1 MGFDISYHPMSK
13 TQMEEWYFAPLK
25 ALRDGD
31 ESVLNALIESQGE
44 EFFHEKFVDHM
55 KYFTSIDEGEP
66 SEKGLLYGLPI
77 IGGFFRDYQYVRGAA
92 FSFVIERHPEMDR
105 YRTPWSEVLPSW
117 IPAPSNDLI
126 EENYSAGIFI
136 GPDHVKELLRDI
148 ESDDG
153 VRSILTE
160 SFGPDNLGV
169 FQFALQ
175 DAANTDSG
183 LIEATEVMEVQP
195 FDLNKSTCYSDIR
208 FCDSR
213 GALIYREVALAQV
226 REATGMNDDEI
237 AENVVYKKTDHE
249 VPEESAPKPEKKK
262 GLLSKL
268 FGKK

>member
-1 MGFDISYHPMSK
+1 MGFDISYHPISRS
-13 TQMEEWYFAPLK
+13 QMEEWYFAPLK

-31 ESVLNALIESQGE
+31 ESVINGFVGAQGE
-44 EFFHEKFVDHM
+44 EFFHEKYLEHM
-55 KYFTSIDEGEP
+55 KYFATFDESEP
-66 SEKGLLYGLPI
+66 SETGLLYGLPI

-92 FSFVIERHPEMDR
+92 FSFVIERYPEMDR

-117 IPAPSNDLI
+117 IRAPNNDLL

-136 GPDHVKELLRDI
+136 GPEHVKELLCDI
-148 ESDDG
+148 DSDEA
-153 VRSILTE
+153 VRNIFTE
-160 SFGPDNLGV
+160 LFGADNLGV

-195 FDLNKSTCYSDIR
+195 FDLNRSTCYSDIR
-208 FCDSR
+208 FCDPR

-226 REATGMNDDEI
+226 REATGMNADEI
-237 AENVVYKKTDHE
+237 AENVVYQKTNHE
-249 VPEESAPKPEKKK
+249 VPNVEMENLTKKK
-262 GLLSKL
+262 GLLSKI

>member
-1 MGFDISYHPMSK
+1 MGFDISYHPISK
-13 TQMEEWYFAPLK
+13 SQMEEWYFAPLK

-31 ESVLNALIESQGE
+31 ESVLNAFVESQGE
-44 EFFHEKFVDHM
+44 EFFHEKYLDHM
-55 KYFTSIDEGEP
+55 KYFATLDAEDR

-92 FSFVIERHPEMDR
+92 FSLVIERYSDMDR

-117 IPAPSNDLI
+117 IPAPGNDLI
-126 EENYSAGIFI
+126 EENYSTGIFI
-136 GPDHVKELLRDI
+136 DSEHVKELLNDLDNN
-148 ESDDG
+148 EE
-153 VRSILTE
+153 VHKILVE
-160 SFGPDNLGV
+160 LFGADNLGV
-169 FQFALQ
+169 FRFALQ

-208 FCDSR
+208 FCDPR
-213 GALIYREVALAQV
+213 GALIYRDVALAQV
-226 REATGMNDDEI
+226 REATGMTDDEI
-237 AENVVYKKTDHE
+237 AENVVYQKSNYDIPDTEADKPDKKR
-249 VPEESAPKPEKKK
+249 